1 MGSFNRK
8 IVESLDLLNKILA
21 AIFFVM
27 AITTLYGEMFDN
39 FTTAVISALGI
50 LVVGIVTCGYTA
62 ILINVNQNIEAI
74 REHFTPSE
82 KE

>member
-8 IVESLDLLNKILA
+8 IVESLDVLNKILA
-21 AIFFVM
+21 AIFVTM
-27 AITTLYGEMFDN
+27 AATSLYSEMFDN
-39 FTTAVISALGI
+39 FSMAVVSALGVI
-50 LVVGIVTCGYTA
+50 VVGIVTCGYTA
-62 ILINVNQNIEAI
+62 ILINVNKNIEAI